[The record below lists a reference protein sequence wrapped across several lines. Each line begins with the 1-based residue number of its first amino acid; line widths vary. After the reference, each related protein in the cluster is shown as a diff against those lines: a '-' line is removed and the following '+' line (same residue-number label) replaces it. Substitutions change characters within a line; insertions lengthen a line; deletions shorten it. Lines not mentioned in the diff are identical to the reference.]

1 MKFASVVA
9 VLLWLLAPASSRA
22 ADPAHGES
30 LARAYC
36 VPCHG
41 FPPRG
46 GPEFGANNPARIS
59 AAINGVVPPMGFLRQ
74 LLSAADIAD
83 IAAYLGM
90 LYAPPPPPPPSPPA
104 ITPAFDFSDLWF
116 NPAESGWGLNLVQH
130 ATGNIFGV
138 MYTYEAPNRPLW
150 LVIPG
155 GTWSSSLQFNG
166 GIFRV
171 TGPLASAFDPGK
183 VNVRPVGT
191 ATLTF
196 SDRDNGVFTF
206 AIDGVTVTKTI
217 TRQPF

>member
-9 VLLWLLAPASSRA
+9 VLLLLLAPAASRA

-30 LARAYC
+30 LVRAYC

-41 FPPRG
+41 FPPTG
-46 GPEFGANNPARIS
+46 GPEFGANNPQRITN
-59 AAINGVVPPMGFLRQ
+59 AINGVVPPMGFLRQ
-74 LLSAADIAD
+74 LLTAADIAD
-83 IAAYLGM
+83 IAAYLGV
-90 LYAPPPPPPPSPPA
+90 LYAPPPPA
-104 ITPAFDFSDLWF
+104 TITPAFNFSDLWF

-130 ATGNIFGV
+130 ASGNIFGV

-155 GTWSSSLQFNG
+155 GTWNSNLQFTG

-171 TGPLASAFDPGK
+171 TGPLASAFDSTK
-183 VNVRPVGT
+183 VNVRNVGV

-196 SDRDNGVFTF
+196 LDRDTGVFTF
-206 AIDGVTVTKTI
+206 TIDGATVSKTI